1 MTGFADLVPA
11 LRDASVRP
19 ARGDTRLGGGDTPPP
34 AGDAFLA
41 RLNPAVRER
50 ALGRMRSRT
59 TLLMSQEDID
69 DLDDDAK
76 WQWAKDAI
84 NAEHTR
90 AAEAAQA
97 TITEGPPHDTAHL

>member
-11 LRDASVRP
+11 ARDASVRP
-19 ARGDTRLGGGDTPPP
+19 ARGDTRPGGGDTPPQVE
-34 AGDAFLA
+34 DAFLA

-50 ALGRMRSRT
+50 VVGRMRRRD

-84 NAEHTR
+84 AAEHAR
-90 AAEAAQA
+90 AAQA
-97 TITEGPPHDTAHL
+97 AQTTITEGHTT